1 MAEAN
6 EHGPSNRER
15 AAASSRETESPIPA
29 NPVAP
34 RKPGE
39 TGGGITG
46 LPAAPAPGQTLSP
59 EAIASASQARPKWD
73 RKIRVKMKNADPKE
87 RVKDYE
93 EVVLGY
99 TREEAMIEA
108 SRCLDCREKPCMYAC
123 PSLLDVPAYMMEVKK
138 GNFDGALDIIT
149 GCYPLPHTLGRVC
162 PHPCEDVCVAGI
174 KGDEIAIMFVKRAA
188 ADFAT
193 RFPTIQLPRATGKK
207 VAVIGSGPSGL
218 AAAVEL
224 RKMGHDVTVFE
235 ASDRVGGWLS
245 MGLPKYR
252 LPPRIFQQEVDW
264 IRSLGVHIV
273 TERGLGRDFTLKQL
287 RDAGWHAV
295 FVAVGAHEPRL
306 LKLPGEELGGVQHAV
321 PFLKNIEWN
330 RPVEVGANV
339 VVIGGG
345 SVSIDAARNAL
356 RNGAKRVTIV
366 YRRGRR
372 QMPAQ
377 PEEVE
382 EAKEEGVRFL
392 LHTTPTRFIG
402 NAQDHVKF
410 VECIQ
415 LGLGPP
421 DESGRPIPV
430 PVEDSQFIIAAD
442 TVIIAIGQLVTKV
455 DKPLDPELKMDR
467 YGNILVDEEFRSSVA
482 GVWSA
487 GDAVTGPETVVVA
500 VGTAKKAAAHINQY
514 LANGQAA
521 TPPAA

>member
-1 MAEAN
+1 MPEPS
-6 EHGPSNRER
+6 EHG
-15 AAASSRETESPIPA
+15 PA

-46 LPAAPAPGQTLSP
+46 LPTAPAPGQVLSP
-59 EAIASASQARPKWD
+59 EAIASASQAKPKWD

-108 SRCLDCREKPCMYAC
+108 SRCLDCKEKPCMYAC

-138 GNFDGALDIIT
+138 GNFDKALEIIT
-149 GCYPLPHTLGRVC
+149 ECYPLPHTLGRVC
-162 PHPCEDVCVAGI
+162 PHPCEDVCTAGI
-174 KGDEIAIMFVKRAA
+174 KGDACAIMFVKRSA
-188 ADFAT
+188 ADYAT
-193 RFPTIQLPRATGKK
+193 KFPEIRLPPPTGKK

-224 RKMGHDVTVFE
+224 RKKGHDVTVFE
-235 ASDRVGGWLS
+235 STDRIGGWLS
-245 MGLPKYR
+245 QGLPKYR

-264 IRSLGVHIV
+264 IRSLGVQIV
-273 TERGLGRDFTLKQL
+273 TGKALGRDFTLKDL
-287 RDAGWHAV
+287 RDGGWSAV

-306 LKLPGEELGGVQHAV
+306 LKLPGEELPGVQHAV
-321 PFLKNIEWN
+321 PFLKSIEWG
-330 RPVEVGANV
+330 RQVEVGKNV

-356 RNGAKRVTIV
+356 RNGAQRVTIV

-382 EAKEEGVRFL
+382 EAKEEGIRFL

-402 NAQDHVKF
+402 DANGRVKF

-421 DESGRPIPV
+421 DESGRPVPIPI
-430 PVEDSQFIIAAD
+430 EDSQFIIAAD
-442 TVIIAIGQLVTKV
+442 TVIIAIGQLVTEPNR
-455 DKPLDPELKMDR
+455 PLDGELRMDR
-467 YGNILVDEEFRSSVA
+467 YGNILVDDEFKTSVD

-500 VGTAKKAAAHINQY
+500 VGTGKKAAAHINQF
-514 LANGQAA
+514 LFNGHA
-521 TPPAA
+521 PPKAPQEA